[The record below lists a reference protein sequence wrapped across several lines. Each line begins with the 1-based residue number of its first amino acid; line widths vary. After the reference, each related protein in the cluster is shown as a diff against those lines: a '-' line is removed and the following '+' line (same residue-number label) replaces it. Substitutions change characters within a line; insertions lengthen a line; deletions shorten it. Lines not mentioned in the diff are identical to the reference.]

1 MQKIS
6 FRSMPFLLEVQM
18 MKFIKL
24 YLHYNLSRDI
34 LSVKDFFHLT
44 LLQMKQIR
52 KLLMVLHLTKELQHK
67 PVLEL
72 QMYMFS

>member
-1 MQKIS
+1 MQKINS
-6 FRSMPFLLEVQM
+6 RSMPFLLEVQM

-24 YLHYNLSRDI
+24 HLHYNLLRDT

-52 KLLMVLHLTKELQHK
+52 KLLMVLHQMKELQHK

-72 QMYMFS
+72 LMYMFS